1 MQHVDNFCHS
11 DIPIKENN
19 CQSLA
24 KDGYILLDIIDIGLV
39 KGNCDI
45 KNLPQ

>member
-1 MQHVDNFCHS
+1 MQHEDNFCHS

-19 CQSLA
+19 SQILP
-24 KDGYILLDIIDIGLV
+24 KYGYILLDIIDIGLI

-45 KNLPQ
+45 KYLPQ